1 MNLFHAIS
9 NLLRFDRT
17 NWKVLALC
25 VLAAST
31 FWLFNALNKNYA
43 TTVRLPLRFEF
54 DGSRFQAVEPL
65 PSDISINISGSGWRI
80 IRNEYGIKVPDIS
93 ISLERPADVRK
104 MPAPSL
110 LPVLASQLEGLKLNY
125 VVTDTLYIHIDP
137 IAKRRVRVL
146 IATDR
151 ISFRKGYGA
160 IGQLLV
166 MPDTASVTGPASIVA
181 ALGDSIVLH
190 PKAESLAST
199 FAKDISWSGPQESL
213 LSILPAHFAVRLPV
227 DRVEQVS
234 ITVPL
239 RLPRVPADYSIAG
252 DSIAVIWQV
261 PASQVTTTNQ
271 VQARIELPRLTSG
284 ETRFVTPLLSG
295 LPDGAVLIHL
305 DSVQISRKPK

>member
-1 MNLFHAIS
+1 M
-9 NLLRFDRT
+9 
-17 NWKVLALC
+17 C
-25 VLAAST
+25 VLAAGT

-65 PSDISINISGSGWRI
+65 PSHIVINISGSGWRI

-104 MPAPSL
+104 MPAASL
-110 LPVLASQLEGLKLNY
+110 LPVVASQLESLKLNY
-125 VVTDTLYIHIDP
+125 MVTDTLYIHIDP
-137 IAKRRVRVL
+137 IAKRHVRVTGT
-146 IATDR
+146 TDR

-160 IGQLLV
+160 TGPLQV
-166 MPDTASVTGPASIVA
+166 TPDTANITGPASMVA

-199 FAKDISWSGPQESL
+199 FAEDISWSGPEESL
-213 LSILPAHFAVRLPV
+213 LSVFPNLFSVRLPV
-227 DRVEQVS
+227 DEVKQIS

-239 RLPRVPADYSIAG
+239 RRPRVPVDYMIAG
-252 DSIAVIWQV
+252 DSIHVTWQV
-261 PASQVTTTNQ
+261 PASQSTITNQ

-284 ETRFVTPLLSG
+284 ETRFVLPLLSG
-295 LPDGAVLIHL
+295 LPDGAVIIHL
-305 DSVQISRKPK
+305 DSVQISRNPR